1 MKLDLNCI
9 RDTLLTLENWLVLD
23 DDLEFVCLDL
33 DEICKSS
40 NMLKY
45 SKPEIAYTLVM
56 LEEASFIKASITYIS
71 GSIYDL
77 TVIRLTYDGHQFLD
91 VVRPQSSWDKIHSIS
106 EKTGLKSISS
116 IMEIADILLLDTIKS
131 VLHS

>member
-1 MKLDLNCI
+1 
-9 RDTLLTLENWLVLD
+9 
-23 DDLEFVCLDL
+23 
-33 DEICKSS
+33 
-40 NMLKY
+40 MLKY

-116 IMEIADILLLDTIKS
+116 IMEIADILLPATIKS

>member
-45 SKPEIAYTLVM
+45 SKPEIAYTLV
-56 LEEASFIKASITYIS
+56 LATTHK
-71 GSIYDL
+71 
-77 TVIRLTYDGHQFLD
+77 
-91 VVRPQSSWDKIHSIS
+91 
-106 EKTGLKSISS
+106 
-116 IMEIADILLLDTIKS
+116 
-131 VLHS
+131 